1 MLTTHWVTSEERL
14 SIIKKTLEH
23 CNRNMGSGRR
33 RLQLAYYKLGNS
45 YSSLGD
51 LRKAI
56 EYNDK
61 DLNIA
66 IEIRDGA
73 GEGLW
78 KSRLRI
84 RFAGCIPKSH

>member
-1 MLTTHWVTSEERL
+1 MNIAIEISDRAGEGLGYYNL
-14 SIIKKTLEH
+14 S
-23 CNRNMGSGRR
+23 
-33 RLQLAYYKLGNS
+33 NS

-61 DLNIA
+61 DFNIV
-66 IEIRDGA
+66 IEIGDRA